1 MSANPDNTNSEPR
14 GYPIGALFVL
24 VTVGAVLTVAVTPQI
39 RELGRGGANVA
50 VVIGAVMAGGV
61 VGLVLGGILGML
73 SHRWSTGLALGA
85 GTGLLL
91 GMVAGLIGTT
101 PAEHVPRMAVAM
113 IVGSAIIVVV
123 AYVMRR
129 RE

>member
-1 MSANPDNTNSEPR
+1 MASLPTNPNSEPR

-39 RELGRGGANVA
+39 RELGREGANVTA
-50 VVIGAVMAGGV
+50 AIGAVIAGGV
-61 VGLVLGGILGML
+61 VGLVLGAILGML
-73 SHRWSTGLALGA
+73 SHRWSTGLVLGA
-85 GTGLLL
+85 GSGLLV

-101 PAEHVPRMAVAM
+101 PTQHVWRMAVAM
-113 IVGSAIIVVV
+113 IAGSVIIVVV